1 MPINY
6 KSTLRLN
13 TQFSTTSNINRFD
26 KLNDELKWRSQIYV
40 LVLWTT
46 KRFLQSLNYNKKT
59 NNFFNDNYKISF
71 NYQFIKESRHT
82 QKYSDDFLRNR
93 TERINIYESKL
104 DLKKRIRQT

>member
-1 MPINY
+1 M
-6 KSTLRLN
+6 
-13 TQFSTTSNINRFD
+13 
-26 KLNDELKWRSQIYV
+26 
-40 LVLWTT
+40 VLWST
-46 KRFLQSLNYNKKT
+46 KRFLQSLSYNKET

-104 DLKKRIRQT
+104 DLSKQLDKLELSYGFSNRYENLNSSAIKINESGETEF